1 MSNTLNE
8 KFEEFATAQADVL
21 KEYQD
26 PMPTV
31 TATVVPATGSDPT
44 AVSGDP
50 QQRSSGKD
58 EPSGSD
64 PKVPEAVANGQ
75 SRNDLGGSQSPP
87 LHAAKG
93 EGEQNPGAKA
103 SAPVSQDSSET
114 SSSGKPGDEAG
125 PNSLGAEITHGT
137 SKGPDVK
144 YPIKPSYESVD
155 VSDDVKALLEGTE
168 LSEEFAEKAKTIFE
182 AAVKAKLSEEH
193 DKIVEHFA
201 KETLEKIEV
210 AKRDLSEDVNGTVNY
225 AVAQWMEENKLAVD
239 HGIKTEITEDFMV
252 GLKNLFEEHYISIP
266 EEKVE
271 VVEGMAAS
279 IREMEERLDEQVKTN
294 VKLQARLNESAKTTI
309 LNTVS
314 EGLADTQKDKLSKLA
329 EAVDF
334 VSEEDFTKKVTTFKE
349 AYFSEKKTV
358 ATSEVA
364 DETPVEGVEA
374 PAMNPAMD
382 AYTAALARWKQI
394 IQPFLIQRV

>member
-1 MSNTLNE
+1 MSDVLNE
-8 KFEEFATAQADVL
+8 KFGEFATEQKDIL

-31 TATVVPATGSDPT
+31 TATVIPGEGSDPS

-50 QQRSSGKD
+50 QQKSSGKD
-58 EPSGSD
+58 EPSGSS
-64 PKVPEAVANGQ
+64 PTVPPSVANGQ
-75 SRNDLGGSQSPP
+75 SVTDLGGSQSEP
-87 LHAAKG
+87 LHSNKE

-103 SAPVSQDSSET
+103 AAPVSQDGSVT
-114 SSSGKPGDEAG
+114 SPSGKPGDEAG
-125 PNSLGAEITHGT
+125 ANTLGTEIAYGT
-137 SKGPDVK
+137 SKGPDVQ
-144 YPIKPSYESVD
+144 YPIKPSFESVD

-182 AAVKAKLSEEH
+182 GAVKVKIEEEYN
-193 DKIVEHFA
+193 KIVEHFA

-210 AKRDLSEDVNGTVNY
+210 AKADLTEDVNGTVNY
-225 AVAQWMEENKLAVD
+225 AVRQWMEENKLAVD
-239 HGIKTEITEDFMV
+239 SGIKNEITEDFMV
-252 GLKNLFEEHYISIP
+252 GLKNLFEEHYIAIP
-266 EEKVE
+266 DEKVE

-279 IREMEERLDEQVKTN
+279 IREMEERLDEQVKAN
-294 VKLQARLNESAKTTI
+294 VKLQASLNESAKITI

-329 EAVDF
+329 EAVEF
-334 VSEEDFTKKVTTFKE
+334 VSEEDFTKKVHTFKE
-349 AYFSEKKTV
+349 AYFSEKKTAI

-374 PAMNPAMD
+374 PSTNPQMD
-382 AYTAALARWKQI
+382 AYAAALARWK
-394 IQPFLIQRV
+394 

>member
-1 MSNTLNE
+1 MSDVLKE
-8 KFEEFATAQADVL
+8 KFEEFATEQKDIL

-31 TATVVPATGSDPT
+31 TATVIPATGSDPS

-50 QQRSSGKD
+50 QQKSSGKD
-58 EPSGSD
+58 EPSGSS
-64 PKVPEAVANGQ
+64 PTVPPSVANGQ
-75 SRNDLGGSQSPP
+75 SVTDLGGSQSAP
-87 LHAAKG
+87 LHSNKE
-93 EGEQNPGAKA
+93 EGEDNPGAKA
-103 SAPVSQDSSET
+103 AAPVGQDTSET

-125 PNSLGAEITHGT
+125 ANSLGAEIAYGT
-137 SKGPDVK
+137 SKGPDVQ
-144 YPIKPSYESVD
+144 YPIKPSFESVD

-182 AAVKAKLSEEH
+182 AALKAKLAEEH

-210 AKRDLSEDVNGTVNY
+210 AKKDLTEDVNGTVNY
-225 AVAQWMEENKLAVD
+225 AVAQWMEENKLAID
-239 HGIKTEITEDFMV
+239 SGIKNEITEDFMV
-252 GLKNLFEEHYISIP
+252 GLKNLFEEHYIAIP
-266 EEKVE
+266 DEKVE

-279 IREMEERLDEQVKTN
+279 IREMETRLDEQVKAN
-294 VKLQARLNESAKTTI
+294 VKLQTRLNESAKTTI

-382 AYTAALARWKQI
+382 AYTAALARWK
-394 IQPFLIQRV
+394 